1 MLFGSVIV
9 AIKMRSGA
17 DLATITCNQ
26 MMRGGTYFTGPGF
39 ENRPKSWR
47 NGGQK
52 RGLAFPPYLNQG
64 SGGRAVTLW
73 QVFLAGAGHGEG
85 IVFDDDYGSI
95 TAVRTGYLQKSF
107 GLHPDGHCGPDTRAA
122 VFGRYGLDLNRLP
135 VRPFCANTLWCRS
148 VGEALEFHPYRGP
161 YDRRISMQSRLTL
174 GRAGVIEQSP
184 EASQGGTWFPR
195 IDPTL
200 RGPVE

>member
-1 MLFGSVIV
+1 
-9 AIKMRSGA
+9 
-17 DLATITCNQ
+17 
-26 MMRGGTYFTGPGF
+26 MRGGTYFTGPGF

-135 VRPFCANTLWCRS
+135 VRPFCA
-148 VGEALEFHPYRGP
+148 
-161 YDRRISMQSRLTL
+161 MTL